1 MPQLPLL
8 ENENIRPSSGNARID
23 KLINQIDTTW
33 RDFIASYDGLTEAQM
48 LEPGVCADWS
58 VRDLIAHV
66 TWWDQEALDHL
77 PMILEGHR
85 PAKYSVTYEGG
96 MDGFNALMTAKKRH
110 LPLDEIQQEFE
121 STHTELVDYILNQPP
136 EKIFA
141 QPLFRRRLKLDTF
154 GHYPI
159 HKADISTW
167 RAQKSL

>member
-8 ENENIRPSSGNARID
+8 NEANIRPSSGNTRID
-23 KLINQIDTTW
+23 KLIKQIDTTLQE
-33 RDFIASYDGLTEAQM
+33 FIASYAGLTEDQM
-48 LEPGVCADWS
+48 KEPGVCADWS

-85 PAKYSVTYEGG
+85 PPKYSVTYEGG
-96 MDGFNALMTAKKRH
+96 MDGFNALMTEQKRH
-110 LPLDEIQQEFE
+110 LTLDEVQQEFE
-121 STHTELVDYILNQPP
+121 STHAALVDYILNQPP
-136 EKIFA
+136 ERIFA

-159 HKADISTW
+159 HKADILTW
-167 RAQKSL
+167 RSQKSL